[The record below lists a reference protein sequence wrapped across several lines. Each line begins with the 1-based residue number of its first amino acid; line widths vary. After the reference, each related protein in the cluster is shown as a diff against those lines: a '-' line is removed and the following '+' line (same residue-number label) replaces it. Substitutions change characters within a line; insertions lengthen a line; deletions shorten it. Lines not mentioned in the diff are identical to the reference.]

1 MKSCHQSFP
10 ELLIIIVSN
19 RDAGQL
25 SGMKARIILL
35 LIAFGLLNG
44 SNGFGQD
51 ESAKA
56 RFMNDMTKAIY
67 VKWPTSL
74 VALDVA
80 IVRNQELYNEL
91 QLASS
96 SGLGLYTKNLN
107 ITLYDDPKQITK
119 ANLIY
124 IHHKDFPNIQGL
136 LDRFKNQDCLVVGE
150 NYPFRTSMINII
162 EQGDEAFYEIN
173 TDLIGSDNIKLK
185 NTFLK
190 RRANSAEQWSRML
203 AEAEAEIDEKET
215 TIRTKD
221 RTIAKKQREVH
232 ETKEK
237 LNVTSDSLEQSQ
249 EDLVETSEKLV
260 VTSDSLNLANLLV
273 KQKEQRLEAERK
285 LRIVFIVLLAL
296 AIAVVFF
303 IFNSYRIKR
312 KHAEK
317 LARLNEKITKQNLLL
332 EEKNREILDSIRY
345 AERIQR
351 ALLPTDR
358 FIKEHLQRSFVI
370 FKPKDIV
377 SGDFYW
383 MERVGNKVLYAA
395 VDCTGHGVP
404 GAFVSVVGHDG
415 LNRALRE
422 FHLTQPAQILDKLN
436 ELVDETFEKGEEEIK
451 DGMDMALCAID
462 YDKNTLE
469 YAGAQNPLWFIRKR
483 ENGPLMVNGEA
494 RDPVME
500 IDTHLLYEIKAE
512 KQPIG
517 KYADRHPFVNHTIA
531 LKKDDTFYTFSD
543 GYADQ
548 FGGPKGKKFKYRPF
562 KQLILEQQGKSMQEQ
577 KEIIESIFEAWK
589 NETPDTTEGFEQI
602 DDVVVFGVR
611 V

>member
-1 MKSCHQSFP
+1 M
-10 ELLIIIVSN
+10 
-19 RDAGQL
+19 
-25 SGMKARIILL
+25 LL
-35 LIAFGLLNG
+35 LTVCFGIL
-44 SNGFGQD
+44 GFGSAFAQN

-67 VKWPTSL
+67 VKWPTSITT
-74 VALDVA
+74 LDVA
-80 IVRNQELYNEL
+80 IVKNRELFNEL
-91 QLASS
+91 QLANSE
-96 SGLGLYTKNLN
+96 GLGLYAKNLN
-107 ITLYDDPKQITK
+107 IQLYNDPKEISK
-119 ANLIY
+119 ANIIY
-124 IHHKDFPNIQGL
+124 VHHTDFPNIDRL
-136 LDRFKNQDCLVVGE
+136 IDRFKNEDCLVIGE

-173 TDLIGSDNIKLK
+173 TDLIGSDNIKLRS
-185 NTFLK
+185 TFLK

-203 AEAEAEIDEKET
+203 AEAEAEIDKKET
-215 TIRTKD
+215 TIRHKD
-221 RTIAKKQREVH
+221 RTIAVKQKEVK
-232 ETKEK
+232 ETQEK
-237 LNVTSDSLEQSQ
+237 LSVTSDSLDKSQ
-249 EDLVETSEKLV
+249 EDLVVTSEKLV
-260 VTSDSLNLANLLV
+260 IASDSLDLAQLLV

-285 LRIVFIVLLAL
+285 LRIVFIILLVLAL
-296 AIAVVFF
+296 AVVFF
-303 IFNSYRIKR
+303 IFNSYRLKQ

-383 MERVGNKVLYAA
+383 MEKVGNKVLYAA

-422 FHLTQPAQILDKLN
+422 FHLSQPAQILDKLN

-483 ENGPLMVNGEA
+483 ENAPLMVNGEA
-494 RDPVME
+494 IEPVME

-517 KYADRHPFVNHTIA
+517 KYADRHPFVNHTIQ

-577 KEIIESIFEAWK
+577 KEIIESIFESWK
-589 NETPDTTEGFEQI
+589 NDTQTTSEGFEQI